1 MYLKK
6 HFTLTILFCCTVF
19 AVLAQSVIQPYK
31 ENSRYWQY
39 QGSPIFLFGGSD
51 NDNLWQWKGEKL
63 TKHLELLA
71 SLGGNYVRN
80 TMSDRDEGDIYAF
93 KQLEDGKYDLEQ
105 WNEAYWEQLE
115 FFLEETAQRDI
126 IVQLTV
132 WDWFDLSGP
141 NFDRHPLNPS
151 NNVNWEAGLIKE
163 REDFYGGSL
172 YDNNQPV
179 LDLQHKYVEKLLSI
193 SFGYDHILYNVGNES
208 SLGAEW
214 ENYWAE
220 TMKNQAASA
229 DKQIYLTSMQL
240 VPSNGVR
247 HVLTY
252 RSLYDFAEISQNNQ
266 DSKGARGRKHYE
278 NVLAWGRLLESD
290 PGGIMPMNNEKIY
303 GSADGRNY
311 SAGHGKEAEDRFW
324 KNVFG
329 GAASVR
335 FHRSEG
341 YWGIGLSERAQKNI
355 KAMSMF
361 LDSFDVFRAKPYGEI
376 KFIGDSE
383 AYAMAELGKTYA
395 VYFPVGRQSIELD
408 PYLFAKKVSVRFLDI
423 DDGEWM
429 EEEVIDL
436 EWEEELSDMFGF
448 QKGIS
453 LTTPEN
459 KACVAIVK
467 ILE

>member
-1 MYLKK
+1 
-6 HFTLTILFCCTVF
+6 
-19 AVLAQSVIQPYK
+19 
-31 ENSRYWQY
+31 
-39 QGSPIFLFGGSD
+39 
-51 NDNLWQWKGEKL
+51 
-63 TKHLELLA
+63 
-71 SLGGNYVRN
+71 
-80 TMSDRDEGDIYAF
+80 
-93 KQLEDGKYDLEQ
+93 
-105 WNEAYWEQLE
+105 
-115 FFLEETAQRDI
+115 
-126 IVQLTV
+126 
-132 WDWFDLSGP
+132 
-141 NFDRHPLNPS
+141 
-151 NNVNWEAGLIKE
+151 
-163 REDFYGGSL
+163 
-172 YDNNQPV
+172 
-179 LDLQHKYVEKLLSI
+179 
-193 SFGYDHILYNVGNES
+193 
-208 SLGAEW
+208 
-214 ENYWAE
+214 
-220 TMKNQAASA
+220 MKNQAASA

-252 RSLYDFAEISQNNQ
+252 RSLYDFVEISQNNQ

-290 PGGIMPMNNEKIY
+290 PKGIMPMNNEKIY

-311 SAGHGKEAEDRFW
+311 SAGNGKEAEDRFW

-361 LDSFDVFRAKPYGEI
+361 LDSFDVFSAKPYGEI

-383 AYAMAELGKTYA
+383 AYALAELGKTYA

-423 DDGEWM
+423 DEGEWM
-429 EEEVIDL
+429 DEEVIDV

-453 LTTPEN
+453 ITTPDN
-459 KACVAIVK
+459 KACIAIVK